1 MISIICCDTINDTK
15 KEVKNSMRSVI
26 REMLAGEKG
35 VKILQI
41 SPTGNDLAE
50 EEWIKWL
57 NYIPPFQQERVNRLL
72 SKTAFDL
79 TDDEIEELRIYKK
92 EMKMA
97 SIAKIYGEEK
107 INKKDALEYIDYANQ
122 RNLEQLIKRKL
133 TSEEYKKAREVAHQL
148 VRDLSYNELLDYCR
162 DKGKNFAE
170 LSMVDSFILREVS
183 KAVHAITN
191 KKLTDAL
198 SYEIEKNELM
208 RQRSTE
214 NASKRFLL

>member
-1 MISIICCDTINDTK
+1 
-15 KEVKNSMRSVI
+15 MRSVI
-26 REMLAGEKG
+26 RELLAGEKG

-50 EEWIKWL
+50 EEWKKWL
-57 NYIPPFQQERVNRLL
+57 NYIPLFQQERINSIL
-72 SKTAFDL
+72 SKTAIDL

-107 INKKDALEYIDYANQ
+107 IDKKDALEYIDYANQ
-122 RNLEQLIKRKL
+122 RNLEQIIKRKL
-133 TSEEYKKAREVAHQL
+133 TKEEYKKAIEEAQQL
-148 VRDLSYNELLDYCR
+148 VSDLSYNELKDYCS
-162 DKGKNFAE
+162 DKSKHYTE

-183 KAVHAITN
+183 KKVKAMSN

-208 RQRSTE
+208 RQRSME
-214 NASKRFLL
+214 NASKKYIFNKNC